1 MSIIKAII
9 LGMVQGL
16 TEFLPIS
23 SSGHLLLLEK
33 ILKSDFDIGFL
44 LYLHL
49 GTTLALILFFFN
61 LIKEEVKRK
70 NIFLFLK
77 ILVALI
83 PIILV
88 GFFFKEKIETP
99 FENFNYL
106 PYFFLISS
114 LLIFFTKYQKEKFFD
129 LNYGQ
134 ALIIGIFQTLGIF
147 PGISRSGATIAGGLY
162 LGIKNELS
170 FNFAFLLGIPT
181 IIGANIWEFRKQPGL
196 LFSPVYLWGFLASFI
211 FGLLSLYLLKKL
223 VYQKKFYYFGYYLF
237 LIFILLLIDNLK
249 FLDIF

>member
-1 MSIIKAII
+1 MTVIKAII

-23 SSGHLLLLEK
+23 SSGHLLLLER
-33 ILKSDFDIGFL
+33 ILKSKFDIGFL

-49 GTTLALILFFFN
+49 GTTLALIFFFFN

-77 ILVALI
+77 IVVALI
-83 PIILV
+83 PIILIS
-88 GFFFKEKIETP
+88 FFFKEKVEMI

-114 LLIFFTKYQKEKFFD
+114 FLIFFTKYQREKFFD

-134 ALIIGIFQTLGIF
+134 ALIIGIFQTISIF
-147 PGISRSGATIAGGLY
+147 PGISRSGATIAGALY
-162 LGIKNELS
+162 LGIEKGIS

-181 IIGANIWEFRKQPGL
+181 IIGANIWEFHKKAEL
-196 LFSPVYLWGFLASFI
+196 LFSSVYLSGFFASFI

-223 VYQKKFYYFGYYLF
+223 VYQRRFYYFGYYLF
-237 LIFILLLIDNLK
+237 FIFIILLIDNLK